1 MILTTYAGDTLSLRV
16 SVFDGASLPFNNT
29 SFAIDTVSLIIPSLE
44 EEIEGTISAGVAS
57 ILIPANTLTEP
68 GSFDYYIQLTSSSA
82 GHVFTI
88 LAGSITVLPLPQ

>member
-29 SFAIDTVSLIIPSLE
+29 SFDIDTVSLIIPSLE
-44 EEIEGTISAGVAS
+44 KEIEGTISAGVAS
-57 ILIPANTLTEP
+57 ILIPAATLTEA
-68 GSFDYYIQLTSSSA
+68 GSFAFYLQLSSSTA

-88 LAGSITVLPLPQ
+88 TAGTITVLPLPQ